1 VRKIVVHGP
10 RQLSLDTFATY
21 ARTLEELVLDSVK
34 KMSHSEALRTCLRI
48 KRIEIEECG
57 PRLNVSDFRYLVD
70 HGSLRELRVI
80 GALLPFEKSE
90 MRELVMKGCDD
101 LLVWLPPRFMTWKF
115 SPRQLRP
122 HTRSRPLSM
131 QRGRD
136 GPTPT
141 AGAHVIRGG
150 RSVVRDPRG
159 GCCDDRRSPT
169 RSSHASCTR

>member
-1 VRKIVVHGP
+1 LTAARAVRELPPMTQEQSVRKIVAHGP

-90 MRELVMKGCDD
+90 MRDLVMKGRDD
-101 LLVWLPPRFMTWKF
+101 RLVWLPPRFMT
-115 SPRQLRP
+115 
-122 HTRSRPLSM
+122 
-131 QRGRD
+131 
-136 GPTPT
+136 
-141 AGAHVIRGG
+141 
-150 RSVVRDPRG
+150 
-159 GCCDDRRSPT
+159 
-169 RSSHASCTR
+169 